1 MIVERSE
8 ELQWRGHLECSEE
21 DWDAIANAMKEIE
34 LLVANAVKRND
45 KPVNHTIK

>member
-8 ELQWRGHLECSEE
+8 ELHWRGHLECSGE
-21 DWDAIANAMKEIE
+21 DRAIVANAVKKNG